1 MFKDTQVMITMQLA
15 LIGIVLIAGLYL
27 VWKALGRIEEKVDL
41 LLLDKQTHTLFSG
54 KPVVEKES
62 IQQMMDPRNLT
73 TDTLMQSIFKEDLGD
88 APTQDGFVIFSTPFT
103 TVDDVQTQN
112 ELSKDV
118 VIEDVTN
125 PAPEPSE
132 TMTTPTLSKSKLHK
146 MNLDKLKELCEERQL
161 SSEGTKQ
168 QLIERLLED

>member
-54 KPVVEKES
+54 KTSVEKES
-62 IQQMMDPRNLT
+62 TQMMDPRSLT
-73 TDTLMQSIFKEDLGD
+73 ADTLMQSIFKEDLGD

-103 TVDDVQTQN
+103 VDDTQAQN
-112 ELSKDV
+112 ETSKDV
-118 VIEDVTN
+118 IIEDVTT
-125 PAPEPSE
+125 PLPEPSE
-132 TMTTPTLSKSKLHK
+132 TMTSPTLSKSKLHK

>member
-54 KPVVEKES
+54 KPLSEKES
-62 IQQMMDPRNLT
+62 TQMMDPRSLT
-73 TDTLMQSIFKEDLGD
+73 ADTLMQSIFKEDLGD

-103 TVDDVQTQN
+103 VDDAQTQN
-112 ELSKDV
+112 EVSKDV
-118 VIEDVTN
+118 IIEDVTT
-125 PAPEPSE
+125 PPMPEPSE
-132 TMTTPTLSKSKLHK
+132 TTTVPTLSKSKLHK
-146 MNLDKLKELCEERQL
+146 MNLDKLKELCEERHL
-161 SSEGTKQ
+161 STEGTKQ

>member
-54 KPVVEKES
+54 KPSVEKEHG
-62 IQQMMDPRNLT
+62 QMMDPRNLT
-73 TDTLMQSIFKEDLGD
+73 ADTLMQSIFKEDLGD
-88 APTQDGFVIFSTPFT
+88 TNQDGFVIFSTPFT
-103 TVDDVQTQN
+103 VDNTQN
-112 ELSKDV
+112 EPSKDV
-118 VIEDVTN
+118 VIEEVTN
-125 PAPEPSE
+125 TMTEVPEPSE
-132 TMTTPTLSKSKLHK
+132 TMTAPSLSKSKLHK
-146 MNLDKLKELCEERQL
+146 MNLDKLKELCEERHL

>member
-54 KPVVEKES
+54 KSPIEKDP
-62 IQQMMDPRNLT
+62 IQMMDPQNIT
-73 TDTLMQSIFKEDLGD
+73 ADTLMQRIFKEDLGD
-88 APTQDGFVIFSTPFT
+88 DNQDGFVIFSRPFT
-103 TVDDVQTQN
+103 MDDNQH
-112 ELSKDV
+112 EPSKDV
-118 VIEDVTN
+118 IIEEVTN
-125 PAPEPSE
+125 HVKEVPEPSE
-132 TMTTPTLSKSKLHK
+132 AMTAPSLSKSKLSK
-146 MNLDKLKELCEERQL
+146 MNLDKLKELCEEKHL